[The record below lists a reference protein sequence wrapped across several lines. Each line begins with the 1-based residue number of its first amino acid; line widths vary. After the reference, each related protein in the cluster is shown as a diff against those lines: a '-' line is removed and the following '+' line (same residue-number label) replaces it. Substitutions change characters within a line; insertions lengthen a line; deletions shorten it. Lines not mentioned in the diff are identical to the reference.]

1 MSAPANELSL
11 RGVANL
17 VIAAPT
23 IAAITYTLPK
33 AMDPQSS
40 FTVSLLANVGT
51 RLLMLAQAVILFAAL
66 PISLIAGLFSVYIK
80 GESIF
85 AAGMFPALYGAMIPA
100 CFFAAVIPQRSLM
113 QMGELAG
120 NGENSLS
127 RIFERFARR
136 DQVQEAPPEELVRR
150 EAVQERVER

>member
-1 MSAPANELSL
+1 MSAPANNDLSI

-23 IAAITYTLPK
+23 IAAIAYTLPK

-51 RLLMLAQAVILFAAL
+51 RVLMLAQAVILFAAL

-85 AAGMFPALYGAMIPA
+85 AAGMYPALYGAMIPA
-100 CFFAAVIPQRSLM
+100 CFFAAVIPQRSLT
-113 QMGELAG
+113 QMRELGG

-127 RIFERFARR
+127 RIFERFAGRGQAEES
-136 DQVQEAPPEELVRR
+136 DHLEAAR
-150 EAVQERVER
+150 